1 MSEVIALFGKQEE
14 FILAFIS
21 ETGFSVSLLCWAI
34 YNNLL
39 SKYI

>member
-1 MSEVIALFGKQEE
+1 MSEVIALFGKQE

-21 ETGFSVSLLCWAI
+21 ETGFSVSLLCWAL